1 MSTEGPERALDA
13 PLLMVEGSL
22 TTGDRGGYLL
32 PEGLLQRHNW
42 FLGTRPSV
50 LAQAGQLW

>member
-1 MSTEGPERALDA
+1 MSTEGPDRALDA
-13 PLLMVEGSL
+13 PLLRVEGSL
-22 TTGDRGGYLL
+22 TTGDRGVYLL